1 MIDNLNS
8 IGLQILRFIFVLGVL
23 IFVHELGHFIL
34 AKIVGIRVERFSL
47 GYPPRMFGKTIGETD
62 YCISWIPLG
71 GYVKLSGMIDESLEK
86 NSIKG
91 EPWEFM
97 SKPIWQRV
105 LVIFAGPMM
114 NVFLTFAIIAG
125 FVFLTGPHQI
135 PGERSVIGEIMENKP
150 AAKAN
155 LKAGDKIIEINETP
169 VSSWEDVVKNI
180 EQSPEGEALSI
191 RWIRADAILTATIT
205 PHYDSTLQRNLIGI
219 MPEIISKNFTFFE
232 SIGYGIET
240 TYQWTAMIFTAIGK
254 LITGDIELR
263 NSLAGPVSIYKL
275 VQESATF
282 GVGGLIRFIAML
294 SLNLAIFN
302 LLPIPVLDG
311 GHLVYLGIEAIIR
324 RPISTKTKIIIQ
336 QIGMALLLIL
346 IVLVTYNDLT
356 R

>member
-1 MIDNLNS
+1 MLENLNS
-8 IGLQILRFIFVLGVL
+8 IGIQILRFIFVLGVL
-23 IFVHELGHFIL
+23 IFVHEFGHFIL

-47 GYPPRMFGKTIGETD
+47 GYPPRMFGKKIGETD
-62 YCISWIPLG
+62 YCVSWIPLG

-86 NSIKG
+86 DTIKG

-114 NVFLTFAIIAG
+114 NVFLTFAIIAA
-125 FVFLTGPHQI
+125 FVFLTSPHQI
-135 PGERSVIGEIMENKP
+135 PGESSAIGEVMENKP
-150 AAKAN
+150 AAQAG
-155 LKAGDKIIEINETP
+155 LKLGDKIIEINEIP
-169 VSSWEDVVKNI
+169 ISSWKEVVDNI
-180 EQSPEGEALSI
+180 EKSPEGKAINI
-191 RWIRADAILTATIT
+191 RWIRDNEVLTTTIT
-205 PHYDSTLQRNLIGI
+205 PHFDSTYQRNLIGI
-219 MPEIISKNFTFFE
+219 MPEIITKDFKLFE
-232 SIGYGIET
+232 SIAYGFET
-240 TYQWTAMIFTAIGK
+240 TYQWTAMIFSAIGK
-254 LITGDIELR
+254 LITGDIALR

-275 VQESATF
+275 VQQSATF
-282 GVGGLIRFIAML
+282 GLGGLIRFIAML

-336 QIGMALLLIL
+336 QVGMALLLIL